1 MAAFGKHA
9 HVSVALPFTRTN
21 PISSP
26 RFQTSSVSEILRD
39 QDLSR
44 IAGFCRPVSPPHLRA
59 QAGDAD
65 VFANV
70 RRAGAEDGAAGTLV
84 DDERLK
90 AALKAHFEGVLA
102 ECPALLS
109 W

>member
-1 MAAFGKHA
+1 M
-9 HVSVALPFTRTN
+9 
-21 PISSP
+21 
-26 RFQTSSVSEILRD
+26 
-39 QDLSR
+39 
-44 IAGFCRPVSPPHLRA
+44 
-59 QAGDAD
+59 
-65 VFANV
+65 FANAG
-70 RRAGAEDGAAGTLV
+70 RAGAEDGAAGTLV